1 MSSLQRR
8 RAIAVVVGC
17 VVFALCAAVAR
28 TGTVPAWEAAVFRS
42 VNGLPDWLA
51 GPMHA
56 AQFFGVLGVG
66 LVVAAVAAAARKYW
80 LALAAVIVTVGKLL
94 MENFVWKVL
103 EIHRE
108 RPAITEPVVTVR
120 GNTATAG
127 LSFVSGHVILVTA
140 LAWIVS
146 PYLRGRWRAAPWA
159 VVALV
164 SFARAYLGAHNPLD
178 VVGGLALGTVLG
190 ATTAFALNLP
200 RDEA

>member
-1 MSSLQRR
+1 VSSLQRR
-8 RAIAVVVGC
+8 RIIAVVVGC
-17 VVFALCAAVAR
+17 VVFALCAVVAR
-28 TGTVPAWEAAVFRS
+28 TGTVPAWEAAVFRP
-42 VNGLPDWLA
+42 VNGLPDWLTA
-51 GPMHA
+51 PMHS

-66 LVVAAVAAAARKYW
+66 LVVAAVAAATRKYW

-94 MENFVWKVL
+94 SENLVWKVL

-140 LAWIVS
+140 LAWIVT

-164 SFARAYLGAHNPLD
+164 SFARVYLGAHNPLD

>member
-1 MSSLQRR
+1 MQ
-8 RAIAVVVGC
+8 
-17 VVFALCAAVAR
+17 
-28 TGTVPAWEAAVFRS
+28 
-42 VNGLPDWLA
+42 
-51 GPMHA
+51 A
-56 AQFFGVLGVG
+56 AQFLGVLGVG
-66 LVVAAVAAAARKYW
+66 LVVAAIAAAFRKWW

-94 MENFVWKVL
+94 LERFVWNVL
-103 EIHRE
+103 QIHRE

-120 GNTATAG
+120 GNTATEG

-140 LAWIVS
+140 LAWIVT
-146 PYLRGRWRAAPWA
+146 PYLRGPWRAAPWA

-164 SFARAYLGAHNPLD
+164 SFARVYLGAHNPLD